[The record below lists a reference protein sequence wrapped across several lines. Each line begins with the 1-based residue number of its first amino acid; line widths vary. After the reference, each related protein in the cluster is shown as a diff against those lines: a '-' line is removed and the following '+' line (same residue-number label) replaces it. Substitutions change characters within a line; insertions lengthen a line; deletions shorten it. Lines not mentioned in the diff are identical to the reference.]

1 MNKKGTG
8 LSTILTYILLIALL
22 IVVLASFLIGPKA
35 ILNGLAKGANLLADR
50 YILGL
55 MRTNS
60 EKPELESD
68 KSLEETYEN
77 IASILRSEGN
87 GPCVFK
93 YKPFSNEI
101 ANFKIK
107 LSKSEEEQG
116 IFIELENKKK
126 EVVKHNIISGKL
138 PCVVG
143 EGQAAQNFYNNY
155 LGKSPCKDNC
165 PQDYTITNIIFYNGD
180 IYVSGSK
187 RSLDDRNLA
196 FKTRDG
202 NVCFFPTYSG
212 VFTSFGCDVSAEGL
226 DDDCMKIIEQNMKVC
241 GGAEYKESFYQGTY
255 YGKLDEWKIINPPF
269 SSGTYYY
276 YTGTDLRV
284 PYMFRI
290 EAKDLS
296 FGRKGLTETELKN
309 IFSSESGILPNKQG
323 IYFDKVYYDTKDKWK
338 YNEGNFKESLIECNK
353 CWVYVG
359 DDSDVPKRFKTDGI
373 LMEEKVRLFGPPFEE
388 QGG

>member
-35 ILNGLAKGANLLADR
+35 ILNGLAKGANYLADK
-50 YILGL
+50 YLLGL

-60 EKPELESD
+60 EKPVLESNTAI
-68 KSLEETYEN
+68 EETYQS
-77 IASILRSEGN
+77 IVSILRSEGN

-101 ANFKIK
+101 TNFKLK

-116 IFIELENKKK
+116 IYIELENNKGQ
-126 EVVKHNIISGKL
+126 VVKHNIVSGKL

-143 EGQAAQNFYNNY
+143 EGQAAQNFYNKY
-155 LGKSPCKDNC
+155 LGKSNCKDNC

-180 IYVSGSK
+180 IHVNGNK

-202 NVCFFPTYSG
+202 NVCFFPTKTFNG
-212 VFTSFGCDVSAEGL
+212 WLGCDAAADGL
-226 DDDCMKIIEQNMKVC
+226 DNDCMSIIEQNMEKC
-241 GGAEYKESFYQGTY
+241 GGAEYKGVFLQKTY
-255 YGKLDEWKIINPPF
+255 FGKLDEWKIVD
-269 SSGTYYY
+269 GTYYY
-276 YTGTDLRV
+276 TGNDPRV
-284 PYMFRI
+284 SFQYRL
-290 EAKDLS
+290 EAKDMQL
-296 FGRKGLTETELKN
+296 GVGLKGLDEKGFKDV
-309 IFSSESGILPNKQG
+309 FSTGTNSPPIKDGVYNNR
-323 IYFDKVYYDTKDKWK
+323 VYYDTKDKWK
-338 YNEGNFKESLIECNK
+338 FKIGSFTEAYFTCAK
-353 CWVYVG
+353 CWIYTG
-359 DDSDVPKRFKTDGI
+359 NDEEVPKKFKTEGI
-373 LMEEKVRLFGPPFEE
+373 SVEEKVRLFGLPFEE